1 MTAVL
6 LAPMT
11 VSVLLALT
19 GARLGRRLPPSS
31 AVRLLT
37 ITALATALS
46 TGFVLSVAAFV
57 ALAQIHAIAALGRWS
72 ARAVA
77 AGEPVPLIL
86 GLICG
91 AASAGLMAAAVR
103 HVAITGRDLAAAAV
117 ACRDLGVGASGL
129 VILHDDVPDAYA
141 LPGLRG
147 RVVVSTAMLKELPAQ
162 ERRVLLAH
170 EMAHLRH
177 RHHLYVLGANLS
189 AAANPLLRPIAAAVR
204 EGVERWADEEAAAVA
219 GDRHTAAQALARASL
234 AQHHARSAHG
244 RLNLA
249 LGMAHSMILLRT
261 QALLSPAPRPQRPL
275 LVGVALLALAAVFG
289 AVLAGHDTEQVLEV
303 AQAAFQRKHWA
314 LHQ

>member
-6 LAPMT
+6 LAPMA
-11 VSVLLALT
+11 VSVLLSLT

-57 ALAQIHAIAALGRWS
+57 ALAQIHAVAVLGRWS

-91 AASAGLMAAAVR
+91 AASAGLMAAVAR
-103 HVAITGRDLAAAAV
+103 HVAITSRDLAAAAV
-117 ACRDLGVGASGL
+117 ACRDLGDGASGL

-177 RHHLYVLGANLS
+177 HHHLYVLGADLS
-189 AAANPLLRPIAAAVR
+189 AAANPLLRPLAAAVR
-204 EGVERWADEEAAAVA
+204 EGVERWADEEAAAAA
-219 GDRHTAAQALARASL
+219 GNRHTAALALARASL
-234 AQHHARSAHG
+234 AQHHARSTHG
-244 RLNLA
+244 RLSLA
-249 LGMAHSMILLRT
+249 LRMAQSMILLRT
-261 QALLSPAPRPQRPL
+261 QALLSPAPRPQRSL
-275 LVGVALLALAAVFG
+275 LVGVALLALTAVFG
-289 AVLAGHDTEQVLEV
+289 AVLAGHETEQVLEV
-303 AQAAFQRKHWA
+303 AQAAFQRKHWT